1 MNNTKQTNSLNL
13 DNAAIILGGS
23 DRRAGLPQRSVSS
36 LMAAIDAPE
45 LTAARERAIVAA
57 YTRAFFA

>member
-1 MNNTKQTNSLNL
+1 MNHTKQTNSLNL
-13 DNAAIILGGS
+13 DNAAIILGGA

-45 LTAARERAIVAA
+45 LPAARERAIVAA

>member
-1 MNNTKQTNSLNL
+1 MNNTKQINNLHL
-13 DNAAIILGGS
+13 DNAVIILGGADS
-23 DRRAGLPQRSVSS
+23 RAGLPQRTVTS

-45 LTAARERAIVAA
+45 LSPARERAIVAV

>member
-23 DRRAGLPQRSVSS
+23 DRRAGLPQRTVTS

-45 LTAARERAIVAA
+45 LSHARERAIVAA
-57 YTRAFFA
+57 YVRAFFA

>member
-1 MNNTKQTNSLNL
+1 MNNMKQTNSLNL
-13 DNAAIILGGS
+13 DNAAIILGGA

-57 YTRAFFA
+57 YALAFFA

>member
-1 MNNTKQTNSLNL
+1 MNNTKQINNLHL

-23 DRRAGLPQRSVSS
+23 DRRAGLPQRTATS
-36 LMAAIDAPE
+36 LMTAIAAPE
-45 LTAARERAIVAA
+45 LPAARERAIVAA

>member
-13 DNAAIILGGS
+13 DNAAIILGGA
-23 DRRAGLPQRSVSS
+23 DRRAGLPQRTVTS
-36 LMAAIDAPE
+36 LLAAIAAPE

-57 YTRAFFA
+57 YARAFFA

>member
-1 MNNTKQTNSLNL
+1 MDNTKQINNLHL
-13 DNAAIILGGS
+13 DNAAIILGGA

-45 LTAARERAIVAA
+45 LSPARERAIVAA

>member
-1 MNNTKQTNSLNL
+1 MNNAKQANNLNL

-45 LTAARERAIVAA
+45 LPAASERAIVAA
-57 YTRAFFA
+57 YARAFFA

>member
-13 DNAAIILGGS
+13 DNAAIILGGADS
-23 DRRAGLPQRSVSS
+23 RAGLPQRTVTS

>member
-1 MNNTKQTNSLNL
+1 MNNTKQINNLHL

-23 DRRAGLPQRSVSS
+23 DRRAGLPQRTTTS
-36 LMAAIDAPE
+36 LMTAIAAPE
-45 LTAARERAIVAA
+45 LPAARERAIVAA

>member
-13 DNAAIILGGS
+13 DNAAIILGGA
-23 DRRAGLPQRSVSS
+23 DRRADLPQRTVTS

-45 LTAARERAIVAA
+45 LSPARERAIVAA

>member
-23 DRRAGLPQRSVSS
+23 DRRAGLPQRTVTS
-36 LMAAIDAPE
+36 LMTAIAAPE
-45 LTAARERAIVAA
+45 LPAARERAIVAA
-57 YTRAFFA
+57 YARAFFA